1 MNGNTLNWTTSKIC
15 DRSLI
20 ATLLCTLLGTLVLA
34 GCGSGP
40 YESAP
45 VNPEIA
51 RETLNA
57 ALDSWKNGE
66 TVESLKEDSPS
77 IVVQDFDWSGGAKL
91 LEYEVLDDGK
101 PESAN
106 LVAKVKLSLEGKDGT
121 KSEKTVT
128 YVVGTAPVLTVF
140 RDMFK

>member
-1 MNGNTLNWTTSKIC
+1 MISEMQHCLM
-15 DRSLI
+15 I
-20 ATLLCTLLGTLVLA
+20 AAILCPFALA

-45 VNPEIA
+45 VNPEVA

-57 ALDSWKNGE
+57 ALESWKEGA
-66 TVESLKEDSPS
+66 TIESLKADSPS

-91 LEYEVLDDGK
+91 LDYEVLDDGK

-106 LVAKVKLSLEGKDGT
+106 LVARVKLSLEDKEGT
-121 KSEKTVT
+121 KSERTVT
-128 YVVGTAPVLTVF
+128 YLVGTAPVLTVF

>member
-1 MNGNTLNWTTSKIC
+1 MTSKMRYC
-15 DRSLI
+15 SLM
-20 ATLLCTLLGTLVLA
+20 ATFLSTFALA

-45 VNPEIA
+45 VNASIA
-51 RETLNA
+51 RDTLNA
-57 ALDSWKNGE
+57 ALESWKEGASI
-66 TVESLKEDSPS
+66 ESLKDDFPS

-91 LEYEVLDDGK
+91 LDYEVLDDGK

-106 LVAKVKLSLEGKDGT
+106 LVAQVKLSLEDNEGT

-128 YVVGTAPVLTVF
+128 YLVGTAPVLTVF

>member
-1 MNGNTLNWTTSKIC
+1 MTGKTLNWTTSRIG

-20 ATLLCTLLGTLVLA
+20 ATFLCTLLGTLVLT

-45 VNPEIA
+45 VNPKIA

-57 ALDSWKNGE
+57 TLESWKNGE
-66 TVESLKEDSPS
+66 TVESLKAESPP

-106 LVAKVKLSLEGKDGT
+106 LVARVKLSLEDKEGT

>member
-1 MNGNTLNWTTSKIC
+1 MRNWMTFRIG
-15 DRSLI
+15 DYSLI
-20 ATLLCTLLGTLVLA
+20 ATLLCSSVLA

-51 RETLNA
+51 RETLTS
-57 ALDSWKNGE
+57 ALESWKDGE
-66 TVESLKEDSPS
+66 SIEALQEDSPA
-77 IVVQDFDWSGGAKL
+77 IVVQDFDWSAGMKL
-91 LEYEVLDDGK
+91 LDYEVLDDGK

-106 LVAKVKLSLEGKDGT
+106 LIARVKLSLEDREGA
-121 KSEKTVT
+121 KSEKTAT

>member
-1 MNGNTLNWTTSKIC
+1 MNSKMRYC
-15 DRSLI
+15 SHI
-20 ATLLCTLLGTLVLA
+20 ATLLSSFALA

-45 VNPEIA
+45 VNPQIA

-57 ALDSWKNGE
+57 ALESWKEGA
-66 TVESLKEDSPS
+66 TVESLKADSPS
-77 IVVQDFDWSGGAKL
+77 IVVQDFDWAGGAKL
-91 LEYEVLDDGK
+91 LDYDVLDDGK

-106 LVAKVKLSLEGKDGT
+106 LVARVKLSLEDKEGT

-128 YVVGTAPVLTVF
+128 YLVGTAPVLTVF

>member
-1 MNGNTLNWTTSKIC
+1 MAGKIKNWMTRKISE
-15 DRSLI
+15 RSLI
-20 ATLLCTLLGTLVLA
+20 GTALCMLVLA
-34 GCGSGP
+34 GCSSGP

-57 ALDSWKNGE
+57 ALESWKEGAAIE
-66 TVESLKEDSPS
+66 ALKEESPS
-77 IVVQDFDWSGGAKL
+77 IVVQDFDWSAGMKL
-91 LEYEVLDDGK
+91 LDYEVLDDGK

-106 LVAKVKLSLEGKDGT
+106 LVARVKLSLEDKEGA

>member
-1 MNGNTLNWTTSKIC
+1 MITKMRYS
-15 DRSLI
+15 SLI
-20 ATLLCTLLGTLVLA
+20 ATLLCTFAFA

-45 VNPEIA
+45 VNPDIA
-51 RETLNA
+51 RDTLNS
-57 ALDSWKNGE
+57 ALESWKEGASI
-66 TVESLKEDSPS
+66 ESLKDDAPS
-77 IVVQDFDWSGGAKL
+77 IVVQDFDWAGGAKL
-91 LEYEVLDDGK
+91 LDYEVLDDGK

-106 LVAKVKLSLEGKDGT
+106 LVARVKLSLEDKEGT

-128 YVVGTAPVLTVF
+128 YLVGTAPVLTVF